1 MKTAPCC
8 GSFLGAWH
16 PRQYA
21 HGCSR
26 IVVERLCKCGYT
38 IDAIAVAVRS
48 FAAFA
53 DSGYE
58 LVALEVAN
66 ANKRGEAAGWL
77 PSDFDVRELGPTP
90 V

>member
-26 IVVERLCKCGYT
+26 IVVERTCKCGRT
-38 IDAIAVAVRS
+38 GDAVAVTALS
-48 FAAFA
+48 FAAFTA
-53 DSGYE
+53 SGYD
-58 LVALEVAN
+58 LVELEVAA
-66 ANKRGEAAGWL
+66 ANKRGEAAGWMA
-77 PSDFDVRELGPTP
+77 SDFDVRELGPTP
-90 V
+90 R